1 MGMAASQARYLALT
15 ARKTNTEYEGQQ
27 LNQERVVLA
36 NRTAD
41 LFNQMLSISVPTCP
55 DSNDFTRVQYSWS
68 DGYNDSV
75 LSDYYQLSTADEEYN
90 YVVTSY
96 HYEDVYTGSR
106 KQMRDPKIQSDRNLI
121 YRYTELFNRNK
132 SFFVSSMQYDFDD
145 DKYTLTQDKDDR
157 RITKEFTRV
166 DDGGDIRLELD
177 AIYDRTIMAHAADF
191 EYDEATGNYIYNAD
205 DGSGG
210 TVPVTYVPVDTE
222 DEDSEVVKLLKKTY
236 KTYYNKDN
244 KYFYDAEYGTFIEDD
259 GTIERSK
266 YNQGMPAE
274 ITIRK
279 IDDGSV
285 YYTDG
290 ERYVTEADLQNITKE
305 NNELVMKHAYE
316 DMTFSNYSYVGNCK
330 LHLLTK
336 EDYADEDVQT
346 ELRQIILDMQ
356 DEEKGN
362 KISAANLAACFD
374 PVTGEYIGGIYSFKL
389 NGVKYYTTENDLETS
404 ARSAFT
410 DKAQEIADNNIDPQ
424 LDKLVYYKAVY
435 LNTKIE
441 DTQRALLE
449 TDGKG
454 RFKSVRF
461 EDDST
466 VYTLN
471 TETITDEEA
480 YRDAMNQYYYKQEKY
495 DKAIRD
501 INAKTELIQQED
513 RTLELRLKQLDTEQ
527 NALQTEMEAVKKVIS
542 KNVESTFKT
551 FAGG

>member
-41 LFNQMLSISVPTCP
+41 LFNQMLSMKVPTCP
-55 DSNDFTRVQYSWS
+55 DSNDFTKIQYSWT
-68 DGYNDSV
+68 DGYNDAV

-96 HYEDVYTGSR
+96 HYEDVYTGKR
-106 KQMRDPKIQSDRNLI
+106 KLMRDPKVQSDRNLI
-121 YRYTELFNRNK
+121 YRYTEILNKNK
-132 SFFVSSMQYDFDD
+132 SFFVSSMQYDPEE
-145 DKYTLTQDKDDR
+145 DKYTLEQDKDGR
-157 RITKEFTRV
+157 RIYKELTRL
-166 DDGGDIRLELD
+166 DDGGDQRKEVD
-177 AIYDRTIMAHAADF
+177 KIYDRTYQAYASQF
-191 EYDEATGNYIYNAD
+191 ELDENGNYIY
-205 DGSGG
+205 
-210 TVPVTYVPVDTE
+210 TVEDEEGNPQTVTYEPVDTE
-222 DEDSEVVKLLKKTY
+222 DDTNPITILCKKTY
-236 KTYYNKDN
+236 KTYFNKDS
-244 KYFYDAEYGTFIEDD
+244 KYYYDAEYGTFIVGDDIEAYHLSMGYPPDIEIRREDD
-259 GTIERSK
+259 GT
-266 YNQGMPAE
+266 
-274 ITIRK
+274 
-279 IDDGSV
+279 V

-290 ERYVTEADLQNITKE
+290 ERYVTEADLLAITKE
-305 NNELVMKHAYE
+305 NNELVLKQAFE
-316 DMTFSNYSYVGNCK
+316 EMTFSNYSYVGNCK
-330 LHLLTK
+330 LQPLTV
-336 EDYADEDVQT
+336 EDYEDEDVKT
-346 ELRQIILDMQ
+346 ELRQIILDMK

-362 KISAANLAACFD
+362 KEAYANLSACFN
-374 PVTGEYIGGIYSFKL
+374 PETGEYESGLYSFKL
-389 NGVKYYTTENDLETS
+389 NGVKYYTTETDLEKS
-404 ARSAFT
+404 ARSAFEE
-410 DKAQEIADNNIDPQ
+410 KAQEIADNNIDPQ
-424 LDKLVYYKAVY
+424 LDKLAYYKANY
-435 LNTKIE
+435 INTKIE
-441 DTQRALLE
+441 DTQKALLE

-480 YRDAMNQYYYKQEKY
+480 YRNAMNQYYYNQEKY